1 MPPSAHR
8 HDANGTIEPCL
19 IVLFGAS
26 GDLTWRKL
34 IPALFDREQKGK
46 LPESF
51 AVLGVSRTKM
61 SDDEWRDKLGE
72 KSKLDTHGG
81 TWAKFAQRLHY
92 HPADATKQDDYP
104 GLVQRISELN
114 TQHAL
119 ERCDGAPNLL
129 FYLSVAPQLYEGII
143 QCLGDS
149 GLVTEGRRWCSLHP
163 DQTSWQRIIVE
174 KPFGTDLASAVSLN
188 RALGRVFDEDAI
200 FRIDHY
206 LGKELVQN
214 ITALRFANSIFE
226 PLWSA
231 RHIDHIQVTAAESLG
246 VGRRAGTFYDQAG
259 ALRDMIQSHL
269 LQVLTHVLIEAPS
282 SFKASSLMRERIK
295 LFESVRPIPTSSAHE
310 HAVFGRYGPSKDE
323 PAYVDAEGVDPLRNT
338 ETYAAMRIQ
347 IDNWRWAGMPIF
359 LRSGKKMAE
368 KRTEIVIQFRK
379 PPLDM
384 FPDYSKGLGNVSA
397 NRLVIRIAPHE
408 GIDLSIN
415 GKVPGTSFQLATA
428 ELDMDYVDRF
438 GGEPVEAYGPLIVD
452 AIRGDRTLYKHRDE
466 VEGAWRVCQPLLDN
480 DHLREQIHT
489 YDAGSWG
496 PAAADE
502 LLTREGC
509 VWHNISTA

>member
-1 MPPSAHR
+1 MTHKAARNEH
-8 HDANGTIEPCL
+8 NGSIEPCL
-19 IVLFGAS
+19 VVLFGAS

-34 IPALFDREQKGK
+34 IPALFDRDQKGK
-46 LPESF
+46 LPPDF

-61 SDDEWRDKLGE
+61 SDDAWRERLGE
-72 KSKLDTHGG
+72 QSKLSVIGG
-81 TWAKFAQRLHY
+81 AWTKFARRLHY
-92 HPADATKQDDYP
+92 HPADATHQDDYP
-104 GLVQRISELN
+104 GLSRRIAEL
-114 TQHAL
+114 TKEHQL
-119 ERCDGAPNLL
+119 ERSDGAPNLL

-143 QCLGDS
+143 QCLGS
-149 GLVTEGRRWCSLHP
+149 SSLVTEGRRWCSLYP

-174 KPFGTDLASAVSLN
+174 KPFGVDLASAQSLN

-226 PLWSA
+226 PIWNA

-269 LQVLTHVLIEAPS
+269 LQVLTHVLIEPPS
-282 SFKASSLMRERIK
+282 SFRAPALMRERIK
-295 LFESVRPIPTSSAHE
+295 LFESVQPILTSTAHE
-310 HAVFGRYGPSKDE
+310 HAVFGRYGSTADE
-323 PAYVDAEGVDPLRNT
+323 PAYADAEGVDPSRNT

-347 IDNWRWAGMPIF
+347 IDNWRWAGMPIY
-359 LRSGKKMAE
+359 LRSGKKMAA
-368 KRTEIVIQFRK
+368 KRTEIVVQFRK

-384 FPDYSKGLGNVSA
+384 FPEYTKGLGNVSA

-408 GIDLSIN
+408 GLDLSMN

-428 ELDMDYVDRF
+428 VLDMDYVDRF

-452 AIRGDRTLYKHRDE
+452 AVRGDRTLYKHRDE

-480 DHLREQIHT
+480 DHLRESIHT
-489 YDAGSWG
+489 YEAGSWG
-496 PAAADE
+496 PDAADE
-502 LLTREGC
+502 LLARDGQA
-509 VWHNISTA
+509 WHNVGIA